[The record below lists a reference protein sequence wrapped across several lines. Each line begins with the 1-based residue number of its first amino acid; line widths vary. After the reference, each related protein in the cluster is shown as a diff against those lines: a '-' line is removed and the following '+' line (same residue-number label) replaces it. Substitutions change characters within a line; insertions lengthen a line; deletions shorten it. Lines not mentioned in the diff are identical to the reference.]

1 MNLIDILV
9 WAILV
14 VFIVKG
20 FLKGLVR
27 EVCSLVGLVMG
38 IWAACKYYPSLS
50 AAIRPYI
57 HLPHNVSSTISF
69 ALIFLAIGLLF
80 FFLGHLLT
88 VVFKIVLLGGVNRVG
103 GVLFG
108 VVQGSL
114 VLSMLLYFG
123 TTKPMPSKLKLQLE
137 RSKTAR
143 PFVACGRDMIS
154 GWEGAARQSGHR
166 K

>member
-9 WAILV
+9 WAILM

-38 IWAACKYYPSLS
+38 IWAACKYYTSLS
-50 AAIRPYI
+50 SAIRPYI
-57 HLPHNVSSTISF
+57 HLPQNVSSIISF

-108 VVQGSL
+108 LIQGAL
-114 VLSMLLYFG
+114 VLSILLYFG
-123 TTKPMPSKLKLQLE
+123 TTGPMPPKLKLQLE
-137 RSKTAR
+137 RSKTTH
-143 PFVACGRDMIS
+143 PFVACGREIIC
-154 GWEGAARQSGHR
+154 GWEGATRQSGYR

>member
-27 EVCSLVGLVMG
+27 EVCSLIGLVMG

-69 ALIFLAIGLLF
+69 ALIFLIIGLLF

-88 VVFKIVLLGGVNRVG
+88 VVFKIALLGGVNRVG

-108 VVQGSL
+108 LIQGAL
-114 VLSMLLYFG
+114 VLSMLLYFC
-123 TTKPMPSKLKLQLE
+123 TTKPLPPKLKLQLE
-137 RSKTAR
+137 SSKTVR
-143 PFVACGRDMIS
+143 PLAACGREIIS
-154 GWEGAARQSGHR
+154 GWQATTWRSGYHR
-166 K
+166 